1 MQSMVL
7 RCTLQRC
14 NVDGT
19 TEMKLEKCVLKNSS
33 PCYYVTV
40 KVMDEGNPEDIWK
53 KFDNFV
59 TKKKGG
65 GPQNT

>member
-1 MQSMVL
+1 MQYMTL

-19 TEMKLEKCVLKNSS
+19 LDMKIEKCVLKNAS
-33 PCYYVTV
+33 PCYYLTV
-40 KVMDEGNPEDIWK
+40 KAVDDANPEDSWK

-59 TKKKGG
+59 TTKKGG
-65 GPQNT
+65 GQKS

>member
-1 MQSMVL
+1 MQNMIL

-19 TEMKLEKCVLKNSS
+19 MEMKVEKCVLKNSS
-33 PCYYVTV
+33 PCYYLTV
-40 KVMDEGNPEDIWK
+40 KVIDEANPEDVWK

-59 TKKKGG
+59 TTKKGG
-65 GPQNT
+65 SSQKA